1 MKISRFESQQF
12 AIDESPTI
20 KEQSISGKDLLL
32 YGGNRS
38 GKTLTFNALLYGL
51 FGRRGTFGVTP
62 GQSSTVEL
70 YFDSADAIIRDRSHE
85 YQHDGNTLDVEEG
98 VREHLGQEENVGLQF
113 VPSNPSKQPLSRL
126 SEDELLDRIRSVLSS
141 EKQEAIER
149 HRRAKSELEHLK
161 EIRRRGES
169 QPGVRELEE
178 RLDDLPVKD
187 TRDRIEE
194 IEDLLELIESGQIQE
209 ISDRLQQKDDVAE
222 ELDQLYDRRRELNQ
236 TLKEK
241 RRELGDASRYTQ
253 QINDLIIDAIQEFT
267 CPVCGRLV
275 EEDTARN
282 RLPDRCPQCARPRD
296 LSDLRDRLEDRV
308 SKADTQIETLK
319 EEIGDLEEELAEVN
333 ADIDELQESE
343 PELSDL
349 NGFVRTALD
358 QADHDIEKLH
368 ERTQRELQTH
378 EEQLAELE
386 EEQSIVEEQ
395 LKARRQLLDEFEEAI
410 QVAEERV
417 VELEEQAFD
426 EVRERFTD
434 RISEVYQE
442 IAPDLGTDVGLTPDG
457 ELDFPGTGSEGI
469 RPYDR
474 LSSGERRL
482 VNLAFAITMA
492 EFARENDEAHDW
504 EVLVL
509 DEPLTNLESDIQD
522 AAARYLRNTDIQ
534 CIMTSPLDRIQSHF
548 RDDEAEIVGL
558 DRIETEDTTL
568 EEYL

>member
-1 MKISRFESQQF
+1 MKISRFECEQF

-51 FGRRGTFGVTP
+51 FGRRGTYGVTP
-62 GQSSTVEL
+62 GQSSTVKL

-85 YQHDGNTLDVEEG
+85 YQHDGNILDVEEG
-98 VREHLGQEENVGLQF
+98 VRKHLGLEKNIGLQF

-126 SEDELLDRIRSVLSS
+126 SENELLDRIRSVLSS
-141 EKQEAIER
+141 EKQGAIER
-149 HRRAKSELEHLK
+149 HRRAKAELEHLK

-178 RLDDLPVKD
+178 RLDDLPVKE

-194 IEDLLELIESGQIQE
+194 IEELLALIESGQIQE
-209 ISDRLQQKDDVAE
+209 ISNRLQQKDDVAE

-241 RRELGDASRYTQ
+241 RRELADASRYTQ
-253 QINDLIIDAIQEFT
+253 KINDLIIDAIQEFT

-296 LSDLRDRLEDRV
+296 LSDLRDRLEDKV

-319 EEIGDLEEELAEVN
+319 EEIGNLEEELAKVN
-333 ADIDELQESE
+333 ADINELQKSE

-358 QADHDIEKLH
+358 QSDHDIEKLR
-368 ERTQRELQTH
+368 ERTHRELQTH

-386 EEQSIVEEQ
+386 EEQSMVEEK
-395 LKARRQLLDEFEEAI
+395 LTARRQLLDEFEESI
-410 QVAEERV
+410 RVAGERI
-417 VELEEQAFD
+417 VELEERAFD
-426 EVRERFTD
+426 EVREKFTD

-442 IAPDLGTDVGLTPDG
+442 IAPDLGTEVGLTPSG

-469 RPYDR
+469 RSYER

-492 EFARENDEAHDW
+492 EFARENDEVHEW

-548 RDDEAEIVGL
+548 RDDEAKIVGL
-558 DRIETEDTTL
+558 ERIETEDTTL

>member
-1 MKISRFESQQF
+1 MKISRFQSEQF

-20 KEQSISGKDLLL
+20 KEQSISGRDLLL

-62 GQSSTVEL
+62 GQSSSVKL
-70 YFDSADAIIRDRSHE
+70 YFDSTDAIVRGRSHE
-85 YQHDGNTLDVEEG
+85 YQYDGKTLDVQEG
-98 VREHLGQEENVGLQF
+98 VKEHIGLEKNLGLQF

-161 EIRRRGES
+161 EIRRRGET

-187 TRDRIEE
+187 TRDRIED
-194 IEDLLELIESGQIQE
+194 IENLLELIESGRIRK

-222 ELDQLYDRRRELNQ
+222 ELDNLYDRRRALNQ

-253 QINDLIIDAIQEFT
+253 KINDLIIDAIQEFT

-275 EEDTARN
+275 EEETARN

-319 EEIGDLEEELAEVN
+319 EEIGNLEEELAEVN
-333 ADIDELQESE
+333 ADIEELQKSE
-343 PELSDL
+343 PELYDL

-358 QADHDIEKLH
+358 QSDHNIEKLRK
-368 ERTQRELQTH
+368 RTRRELQAH

-395 LKARRQLLDEFEEAI
+395 LTARRQLLNVLEESVQVAEDRGDEFEE
-410 QVAEERV
+410 R
-417 VELEEQAFD
+417 AFD
-426 EVRERFTD
+426 EVREKFTD
-434 RISEVYQE
+434 RLSEVYQE
-442 IAPDLGTDVGLTPDG
+442 IAPNLGTEVRLTQSG

-469 RPYDR
+469 RSYER

-492 EFARENDEAHDW
+492 DFARKNDEVHDW

-548 RDDEAEIVGL
+548 RDDEAEIIEL
-558 DRIETEDTTL
+558 DRIETEATTF

>member
-1 MKISRFESQQF
+1 MKISRFESEQF

-38 GKTLTFNALLYGL
+38 GKTLTFNAILYGL
-51 FGRRGTFGVTP
+51 FGRHGTFGVTP
-62 GQSSTVEL
+62 GQSSTVKL
-70 YFDSADAIIRDRSHE
+70 YFDSSDAIIRDRSHK
-85 YQHDGNTLDVEEG
+85 YKHDGNTLDVEEG
-98 VREHLGQEENVGLQF
+98 VREHLGREENIGLQF

-161 EIRRRGES
+161 EIRYRGET

-194 IEDLLELIESGQIQE
+194 IEDLLELIESGRIQE

-222 ELDQLYDRRRELNQ
+222 ELDQLYNRRRELNQ

-253 QINDLIIDAIQEFT
+253 KINDLIIDAIQEFT

-275 EEDTARN
+275 EEETARN

-319 EEIGDLEEELAEVN
+319 EEIGDLEEKLAEVN

-358 QADHDIEKLH
+358 QADHDIEKLR
-368 ERTQRELQTH
+368 ERTHRELQTH

-395 LKARRQLLDEFEEAI
+395 LMARRQLLDEFKRSI
-410 QVAEERV
+410 QVADERV
-417 VELEEQAFD
+417 VELEKRAFD
-426 EVRERFTD
+426 EIREKFTD

-442 IAPDLGTDVGLTPDG
+442 IAPDLGTEVGLTQSG

-469 RPYDR
+469 RSYER

-522 AAARYLRNTDIQ
+522 GAARYLRDTDIQ

-558 DRIETEDTTL
+558 NRIETEGTTL

>member
-1 MKISRFESQQF
+1 MKISRFESEQF
-12 AIDESPTI
+12 AIDESPII

-98 VREHLGQEENVGLQF
+98 VREHLGLEENIGLQF

-126 SEDELLDRIRSVLSS
+126 SENDLLDRIRSVLSS

-194 IEDLLELIESGQIQE
+194 IEELLELIESGRIQE

-222 ELDQLYDRRRELNQ
+222 ELDELYDRRRELNQ

-241 RRELGDASRYTQ
+241 RRKLGDASRYTQ
-253 QINDLIIDAIQEFT
+253 KINDLIIDAIQEFT

-319 EEIGDLEEELAEVN
+319 EEIGDLEEELAKVN

-358 QADHDIEKLH
+358 QADHDIENLR
-368 ERTQRELQTH
+368 ERTHRELRTH

-395 LKARRQLLDEFEEAI
+395 LMARRRLLDEFEESI

-426 EVRERFTD
+426 EVREKFTD

-442 IAPDLGTDVGLTPDG
+442 IAPDLGTDVGLTQNG
-457 ELDFPGTGSEGI
+457 KLDFPGTGSEGI

-482 VNLAFAITMA
+482 VNLSFAITMA

-548 RDDEAEIVGL
+548 RDDKAEIVEL

-568 EEYL
+568 EDYL

>member
-1 MKISRFESQQF
+1 MKISRFESERF

-51 FGRRGTFGVTP
+51 FGRSGTFGVTP

-85 YQHDGNTLDVEEG
+85 YQHEGNTLDVEEG
-98 VREHLGQEENVGLQF
+98 VREHLGLEENIGLQF
-113 VPSNPSKQPLSRL
+113 VPSSPSKQPLSRL
-126 SEDELLDRIRSVLSS
+126 SENELLDRIRSVLSS

-161 EIRRRGES
+161 EIRRRGET
-169 QPGVRELEE
+169 QPGVRELND

-187 TRDRIEE
+187 TRNRIKE
-194 IEDLLELIESGQIQE
+194 IKELLDLIESGRIQE

-222 ELDQLYDRRRELNQ
+222 ELNQLYDRRRELNQ

-253 QINDLIIDAIQEFT
+253 KINDLIIDAIQEFT

-275 EEDTARN
+275 EEEIARN

-319 EEIGDLEEELAEVN
+319 EEIGDLEEELAEVK
-333 ADIDELQESE
+333 ADIDELQQSE

-358 QADHDIEKLH
+358 QADYDIEKLR
-368 ERTQRELQTH
+368 ERTHRELQTH
-378 EEQLAELE
+378 EEQLDELE
-386 EEQSIVEEQ
+386 EEKSIVEEQ
-395 LKARRQLLDEFEEAI
+395 LAARRQLLDEFEAAI
-410 QVAEERV
+410 QVADERV
-417 VELEEQAFD
+417 VELEERAFD
-426 EVRERFTD
+426 EVREKFTD

-442 IAPDLGTDVGLTPDG
+442 IAPDLGTEVGLTQSG

-469 RPYDR
+469 RSYER

-492 EFARENDEAHDW
+492 EFARENEEVHDW

-522 AAARYLRNTDIQ
+522 AVARYLRNTDIQ

-548 RDDEAEIVGL
+548 RDDEAKIVGL

>member
-98 VREHLGQEENVGLQF
+98 VREHLGQEENIGLQF

-358 QADHDIEKLH
+358 QADHDIEKLR
-368 ERTQRELQTH
+368 ERTHRELQTH

-417 VELEEQAFD
+417 VKLEEQAFD